1 MNKHIALDSSATD
14 AVSKGL
20 NALLADMH
28 LVYGHLHALHW
39 NVQGREFFTVH
50 RELQSMYEEMAE
62 FIDDTAERIL
72 ILGSRPAT
80 KFSEYITLSSLEE
93 LESRGY
99 TPEESARLVITDIEY
114 MIGRLRELIELSG
127 EHNDEGT
134 ADFLIGILRSLE
146 KQHWFWNAF
155 VA

>member
-1 MNKHIALDSSATD
+1 MSVNIALDSSATETVTK
-14 AVSKGL
+14 AL
-20 NALLADMH
+20 NTLLADMH

-80 KFSEYITLSSLEE
+80 TFKDYLELSSLKE

-99 TPEESARLVITDIEY
+99 TPEESARLVIKDIEY
-114 MIGRLRELIELSG
+114 MIARLRELIELSG
-127 EHNDEGT
+127 EQNDEGT

-146 KQHWFWNAF
+146 KQNWFWNAF

>member
-1 MNKHIALDSSATD
+1 MNKQISLDSEATK
-14 AVSKGL
+14 AVSTAL
-20 NALLADMH
+20 NTLLADMH

-72 ILGSRPAT
+72 MLGSRPAT
-80 KFSEYITLSSLEE
+80 RFKDYVELSSLEE
-93 LESRGY
+93 LESHAY
-99 TPEESARLVITDIEY
+99 TTEESAILVIKDIAHL
-114 MIGRLRELIELSG
+114 IARLRELIELSG

-146 KQHWFWNAF
+146 KQNWFWNSFA
-155 VA
+155 A